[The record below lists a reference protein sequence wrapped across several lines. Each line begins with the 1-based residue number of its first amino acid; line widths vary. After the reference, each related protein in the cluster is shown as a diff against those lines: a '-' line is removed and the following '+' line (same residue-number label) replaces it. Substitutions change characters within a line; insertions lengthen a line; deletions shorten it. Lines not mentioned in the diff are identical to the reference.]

1 MAWISKLWGK
11 GFGKRIWQL
20 NLNNMNYKIYLVL
33 WVFQFSTIQLF
44 SQDKIFENGKNK
56 PKIEI
61 GYLHLYNKL
70 NADSY
75 FRLKYVNATD
85 NSDASIGGLNV
96 KLDFPT
102 KYEYIDIN
110 VGALIM
116 KGFDEIDLGYVDPS
130 SVNAHD
136 YNINGGGV
144 YLGISPKIKG
154 RYISLTSDFGVGV
167 FSFKEYV
174 SIVNNRTQPFVDEH
188 NLKASYGLGAISSI
202 GISFNVGK
210 IGINPSLTGIFS
222 GGSGASFTFY
232 GFYLPLS
239 YQF

>member
-1 MAWISKLWGK
+1 
-11 GFGKRIWQL
+11 
-20 NLNNMNYKIYLVL
+20 MNYIIYLILFVSSF
-33 WVFQFSTIQLF
+33 WSIQLY
-44 SQDKIFENGKNK
+44 SQDKVFNGDKNL
-56 PKIEI
+56 PRVQI

-70 NADSY
+70 NKDSY
-75 FRLKYVNATD
+75 FVLKYPNATD
-85 NSDASIGGLNV
+85 NSEANIGGLNV

-102 KYEYIDIN
+102 KYQYIDITI
-110 VGALIM
+110 GALVM
-116 KGFDEIDLGYVDPS
+116 KGFDEIDLGHIDPS
-130 SVNAHD
+130 SVNTHD

-154 RYISLTSDFGVGV
+154 RHISLTSDFGIGV

>member
-1 MAWISKLWGK
+1 
-11 GFGKRIWQL
+11 
-20 NLNNMNYKIYLVL
+20 MNYKICLVYFVL
-33 WVFQFSTIQLF
+33 LFWSIQLY
-44 SQDKIFENGKNK
+44 SQDKGFEGEKNK
-56 PKIEI
+56 PKVQI

-75 FRLKYVNATD
+75 FRLKYSNATN
-85 NSDASIGGLNV
+85 NSEANIGGLNL

-102 KYEYIDIN
+102 KYKYVDIT

-116 KGFDEIDLGYVDPS
+116 KGFDEIDLGYIDPS

-144 YLGISPKIKG
+144 YIGISPKIKG
-154 RYISLTSDFGVGV
+154 KYISLTSAFGIGV
-167 FSFKEYV
+167 FSFKEYI
-174 SIVNNRTQPFVDEH
+174 SIVNNSTQPFVDEH

-202 GISFNVGK
+202 GIYLNVGK
-210 IGINPSLTGIFS
+210 IGINPSLMGIFS
-222 GGSGASFTFY
+222 GGSETSFTFY
-232 GFYLPLS
+232 GFNIPLS

>member
-1 MAWISKLWGK
+1 MTYKNYFVLFVFLISSIK
-11 GFGKRIWQL
+11 
-20 NLNNMNYKIYLVL
+20 
-33 WVFQFSTIQLF
+33 LF
-44 SQDKIFENGKNK
+44 SQDRIYEDGKNK

-70 NADSY
+70 NTDSY
-75 FRLKYVNATD
+75 FRLKYSNATD
-85 NSDASIGGLNV
+85 NSQANIGGLNL
-96 KLDFPT
+96 KIDFPNS
-102 KYEYIDIN
+102 YEWFDYTIGTLFI
-110 VGALIM
+110 
-116 KGFDEIDLGYVDPS
+116 KGFDEIDLGYINPS

-154 RYISLTSDFGVGV
+154 KYISLTSVFGVGV

-174 SIVNNRTQPFVDEH
+174 GIINNSVTPFVDEH

-202 GISFNVGK
+202 GVSFNVGK

-232 GFYLPLS
+232 GFNFPLS